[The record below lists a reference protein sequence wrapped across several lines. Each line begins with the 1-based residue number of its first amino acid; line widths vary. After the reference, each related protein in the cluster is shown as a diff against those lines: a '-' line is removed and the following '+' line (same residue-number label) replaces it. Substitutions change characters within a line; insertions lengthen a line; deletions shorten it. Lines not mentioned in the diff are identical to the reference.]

1 MFRCLKPQKV
11 PLPKDIMGVSPE
23 TGKETPQALES
34 GDPAGRKRRKNLG

>member
-23 TGKETPQALES
+23 TGKKTPQALES
-34 GDPAGRKRRKNLG
+34 R